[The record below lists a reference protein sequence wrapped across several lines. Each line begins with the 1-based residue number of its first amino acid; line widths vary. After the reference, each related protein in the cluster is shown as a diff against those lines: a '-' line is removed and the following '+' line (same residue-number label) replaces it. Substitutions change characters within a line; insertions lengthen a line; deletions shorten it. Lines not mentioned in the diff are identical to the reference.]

1 MSDTLR
7 RAITESGLTTHQLAR
22 ACGVEDRT
30 VDRWLYEGR
39 IPRPGTRAAA
49 ARKLGVEEVVLWP
62 AAAKAVMKTGPDRE
76 IVSVY
81 PYRSACPSSVWRS
94 LITDAESSLT
104 FAGYT
109 NYFLWL
115 EQPNLAAA
123 LRKKARAGAA
133 VRFLL
138 GDPDSDVTRRR
149 EGVERTALTV
159 STRIRITLEH
169 LHHLGAVDGL
179 EARYSTHEGHISLS
193 VFRFDDQMLVT
204 PHLSN
209 LVGHDSPMLHLCR
222 LQDDG
227 MFDRFAQHIETLWDA
242 GRPVPSS
249 PPDAPP
255 PEPR

>member
-1 MSDTLR
+1 MNEALR
-7 RAITESGLTTHQLAR
+7 HAVSESGMTSYQLAR
-22 ACGVEDRT
+22 ACGVEGRT

-39 IPRPGTRAAA
+39 VPRPGTRAVVAD
-49 ARKLGVEEVVLWP
+49 RLGVEESVLWP
-62 AAAKAVMKTGPDRE
+62 NVVKAVMKTGPDRE
-76 IVSVY
+76 VVSVY

-94 LITDAESSLT
+94 LITDAREELT

-115 EQPNLAAA
+115 DHPNLATV
-123 LRKKARAGAA
+123 LRKKARAGVA

-138 GDPDSDVTRRR
+138 GEPDSVTTRRR
-149 EGVERTALTV
+149 ETVEQTALTV

-169 LHHLGAVDGL
+169 LERLGDTENI
-179 EARYSTHEGHISLS
+179 EARYSRHEGHISLS

-209 LVGHDSPMLHLCR
+209 LVGHDSPMLHLRR

-227 MFDRFAQHIETLWDA
+227 MFDRFASHAEALWKEGA
-242 GRPVPSS
+242 LING
-249 PPDAPP
+249 
-255 PEPR
+255 

>member
-1 MSDTLR
+1 M
-7 RAITESGLTTHQLAR
+7 TESGLTRHQLAR

-30 VDRWLYEGR
+30 VDRWLYEAR
-39 IPRPGTRAAA
+39 IPRAETRAAVA
-49 ARKLGVEEVVLWP
+49 EIVGVEEAVLWP
-62 AAAKAVMKTGPDRE
+62 AAAKAVMKVGPDRE

-94 LITDAESSLT
+94 LITDATSGLT

-115 EQPNLAAA
+115 EQSNLAAV

-149 EGVERTALTV
+149 EDVEQTALTV

-169 LHHLGAVDGL
+169 LHHLGGIEGL
-179 EARYSTHEGHISLS
+179 EARYSAHEGHISLS

-209 LVGHDSPMLHLCR
+209 LVGHDSPMLHLIR
-222 LQDDG
+222 RQDDG
-227 MFDRFAQHIETLWDA
+227 MFDRFAQHVESLWSA
-242 GRPVPSS
+242 GRPVPVV
-249 PPDAPP
+249 PPDVTP

>member
-1 MSDTLR
+1 M
-7 RAITESGLTTHQLAR
+7 
-22 ACGVEDRT
+22 
-30 VDRWLYEGR
+30 
-39 IPRPGTRAAA
+39 
-49 ARKLGVEEVVLWP
+49 LWP

-94 LITDAESSLT
+94 LITDAIDNLT

-123 LRKKARAGAA
+123 LRRKARTGAA

-138 GDPDSDVTRRR
+138 GDPESDVTLRR
-149 EGVERTALTV
+149 ESVERTALTV

-169 LHHLGAVDGL
+169 LHQLGAIEGL
-179 EARYSTHEGHISLS
+179 EARYSAHEGHISLS

-209 LVGHDSPMLHLCR
+209 LVGHDSPMLHLRR

-227 MFDRFAQHIETLWDA
+227 MFDRFAQHVETLWDA
-242 GRPVPSS
+242 GRPVPA
-249 PPDAPP
+249 APP
-255 PEPR
+255 HAGAQDPR